1 MRDPRATDGSQTQ
14 GMQTLRSPWVATLA
28 IVLIVIGIGA
38 LVVRPT
44 FASPFG
50 FGPGFG
56 PPWHNGGWDRS
67 AIPPELAGLADVP
80 ADQRFAHF
88 RGVQVQLT
96 DKDGR
101 PVRVDVTPGTVTAV
115 SATSLTLAGNDGSS
129 RTYTLDDKTMQHGST
144 VKQND
149 KVVVAT
155 MNGSAM
161 ATAVF
166 AMNGDGIGPRG
177 PWGH

>member
-1 MRDPRATDGSQTQ
+1 
-14 GMQTLRSPWVATLA
+14 MQQLRSPWVATLA
-28 IVLIVIGIGA
+28 IVLIAIGIGA
-38 LVVRPT
+38 LLVRPT

-56 PPWHNGGWDRS
+56 PGFGSWHNGSWDRS

-80 ADQRFAHF
+80 AGERFAHF

-96 DKDGR
+96 DKDNR
-101 PVRVDVTPGTVTAV
+101 PVRVDVVPGTVTAV
-115 SATSLTLAGNDGSS
+115 SGNSLTLAGNDGASHS
-129 RTYTLDDKTMQHGST
+129 YTLDDKTMRRGSGPQ
-144 VKQND
+144 QND
-149 KVVVAT
+149 KVVVASL
-155 MNGSAM
+155 NGSST

-166 AMNGDGIGPRG
+166 SVDQAGIGPRG